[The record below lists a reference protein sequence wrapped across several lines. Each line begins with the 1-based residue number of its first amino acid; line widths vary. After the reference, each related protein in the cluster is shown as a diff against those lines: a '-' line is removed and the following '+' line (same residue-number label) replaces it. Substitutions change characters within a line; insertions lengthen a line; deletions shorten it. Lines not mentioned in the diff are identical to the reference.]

1 MPVSRLDVIYRK
13 ILLTKF
19 FTKGWGNPENLIE
32 LFNFRKLV
40 SNRNACYELLPKDY
54 PVEIINAQRFSEF
67 QILEGRLWTPFRM
80 FLPSLLVPEIQQV
93 YFQMILPLKWPSKD
107 YRPLCI
113 HLAGTG
119 DHYFWRRRNFMAKPL
134 LQAGIGSLILENPY
148 YGTRKPQDQLRSSLH
163 YVSDIFV
170 MGGCLILETL
180 ALLNWCERIGF
191 GPLGVSGISMGGHMA
206 SLAASN
212 WPKPLVLVPCLSWST
227 ASSVFTE
234 GVMSESIDWDMLQ
247 KQLFSNK
254 IYCDT
259 LSKSCKIVDSP
270 FACTLSRIPGLSLQK
285 LTEVCQCGIAE
296 YGLTSLLK
304 QKCDV
309 GYISPYEMMNLLDST
324 NCPAISYKHSSQN
337 VKVESGEYSVLN
349 LPIFNFSREIT
360 DMRKR
365 DKEAIWFMRGMMDEF
380 THLKNFSVPY
390 EPSLIIAVCAESDG
404 YVPRVGISKLDEI
417 WPGATIKYVDTGHV
431 GAYIWHRKLFRNCII
446 EAFEKAKKIVPPPGP
461 YFEN

>member
-1 MPVSRLDVIYRK
+1 MPISRLDVFYRK
-13 ILLTKF
+13 ILLSKC
-19 FTKGWGNPENLIE
+19 FTKGWGDPENLME

-54 PVEIINAQRFSEF
+54 PVDIINVQRFTDF

-93 YFQMILPLKWPSKD
+93 YFQMILPRKWPSSD

-134 LQAGIGSLILENPY
+134 LQAGIGSLIVENPY
-148 YGTRKPQDQLRSSLH
+148 YGTRKPKDQLRSSLH

-180 ALLNWCERIGF
+180 ALLNWCEQIGF

-270 FACTLSRIPGLSLQK
+270 FACTLSRIP
-285 LTEVCQCGIAE
+285 E
-296 YGLTSLLK
+296 YGLTSLLE
-304 QKCDV
+304 QKSDA
-309 GYISPYEMMNLLDST
+309 GYISPYEMMNLLDSS

-337 VKVESGEYSVLN
+337 VKVESSEYSVMN

-431 GAYIWHRKLFRNCII
+431 GAYLWHRKLFRDCII
-446 EAFEKAKKIVPPPGP
+446 QAFERAKKIAPKPGP